1 MNNILNMTYCN
12 LTEFEFIELYD
23 AYLFEKYNI
32 KNPVKNENGTYFSMA
47 LQQGFEIFKDA
58 CIVLENYRNK
68 KASN

>member
-1 MNNILNMTYCN
+1 MKNCLNETYCK
-12 LTEFEFIELYD
+12 LTDLELIELYD
-23 AYLFEKYNI
+23 IYLLEKYNI

-58 CIVLENYRNK
+58 YTVLINYINK